1 MKMHPIIGKL
11 SFTGGITVVDLAG
24 EKKQGFI
31 FVNIYVPAALIYM
44 ECSPADQ
51 DQYKGVD
58 TPAVVEKA
66 SVTYQIAAGEKFSR
80 KRSFCSTI

>member
-1 MKMHPIIGKL
+1 M
-11 SFTGGITVVDLAG
+11 DLAG

-58 TPAVVEKA
+58 TPALVENA